1 MSILQYILVK
11 LLLKLYQKCTPLQ
24 KFSLKLFEIGSCKTS
39 NNRLRHRCFQGK
51 LTGLMA
57 LGKTNDL
64 PDIFPQYQL
73 LPKSRC
79 WGLLTIL
86 LVIFKKIFNKAL
98 ILLLRKKVLLLL
110 KNADFLEK
118 LLTLATFRGFWHI
131 VNFLKIHVKLLL
143 A

>member
-79 WGLLTIL
+79 VGAYLPSCSLSLKKSLTKPSYYCL
-86 LVIFKKIFNKAL
+86 ERRYYFC
-98 ILLLRKKVLLLL
+98 L
-110 KNADFLEK
+110 KM
-118 LLTLATFRGFWHI
+118 LTSWK
-131 VNFLKIHVKLLL
+131 NC
-143 A
+143 